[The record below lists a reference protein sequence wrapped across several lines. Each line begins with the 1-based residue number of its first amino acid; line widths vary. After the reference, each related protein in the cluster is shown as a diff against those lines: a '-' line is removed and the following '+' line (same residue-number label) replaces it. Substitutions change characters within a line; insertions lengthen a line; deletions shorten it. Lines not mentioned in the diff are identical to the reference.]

1 MDRPSNPNVSRG
13 QFQKLD
19 AELREGGF
27 THTIHGPPA
36 TPPGYVVSD
45 PGEKRYD
52 MGKSRAEAPEEGYS
66 PSRLP
71 QFVRNARVDF
81 SAAGPH
87 LGGWLEKDEESGKV
101 EAVLDKSRKY
111 PDLPSANK
119 AMRRNNQ
126 EAGYNLSTG
135 EYIYNIHHPKN
146 AGRLWDN
153 LGRLGQ

>member
-1 MDRPSNPNVSRG
+1 MDRPANGNLSRG
-13 QFQKLD
+13 QFRQLD
-19 AELREGGF
+19 TDLKAGGF

-36 TPPGYVVSD
+36 EAPGYIVSD
-45 PGEKRYD
+45 PGETRYD
-52 MGKSRAEAPEEGYS
+52 MGRSRAADPATGYS

-87 LGGWLEKDEESGKV
+87 FGGWLEKDEETGKV

-126 EAGYNLSTG
+126 EAGFNLSTRD
-135 EYIYNIHHPKN
+135 YIYNLHHPKN
-146 AGRLWDN
+146 VSRLWEN
-153 LGRLGQ
+153 TGRLGQ